1 MHSILS
7 TKNLCRHFGG
17 VIANNDINLE
27 FRTNQLKSIIGP
39 NGAGKTTLINVITGL
54 LPSTSGKVFFQ
65 GDDITNSLPH
75 DLVKLGICRT
85 FQITSIFPT
94 FSTFENVRIAKQ
106 MQRGGSFRILS
117 AKNSLRDVNE
127 ETWAIL
133 ERLDLSDLANV
144 PSENLSHGDQ
154 RLLEI
159 GIALAGDPKVLFLD
173 EPTAGMSSAETEQI
187 SHLIRGLSDQISVV
201 MVEHDMDVVMEIS
214 DEIVVL
220 DHGSVIAEGSPK
232 EIQTNE
238 KVKEAYLGSD

>member
-1 MHSILS
+1 VDF
-7 TKNLCRHFGG
+7 KPK
-17 VIANNDINLE
+17 
-27 FRTNQLKSIIGP
+27 QLKSIIGP

-54 LPSTSGKVFFQ
+54 LPASSGRVSYEGK
-65 GDDITNSLPH
+65 DITNKPTHELCN
-75 DLVKLGICRT
+75 LGICRT

-187 SHLIRGLSDQISVV
+187 SRLISGLSDQISVV

-238 KVKEAYLGSD
+238 KVKEAYLGTE